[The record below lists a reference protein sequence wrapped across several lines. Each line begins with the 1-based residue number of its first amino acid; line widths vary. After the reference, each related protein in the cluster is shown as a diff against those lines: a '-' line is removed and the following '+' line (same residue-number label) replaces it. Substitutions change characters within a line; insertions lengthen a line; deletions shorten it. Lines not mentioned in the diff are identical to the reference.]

1 VYYIQTDRYTE
12 EDMPSVSQYVEVD
25 INLDDFDDQEL
36 IEEVEARGFY
46 VSEND
51 QHDIISIEYHWNR
64 GNKKE
69 ALILLE
75 RKFPELLNISK
86 LVD

>member
-1 VYYIQTDRYTE
+1 
-12 EDMPSVSQYVEVD
+12 MPSVYRDVTVAVD
-25 INLDDFDDQEL
+25 IDLDDFDDSDLIKEMNDRGYYISQEP
-36 IEEVEARGFY
+36 E
-46 VSEND
+46 
-51 QHDIISIEYHWNR
+51 IISIEYHWNR

>member
-1 VYYIQTDRYTE
+1 MARVITE
-12 EDMPSVSQYVEVD
+12 VEVD
-25 INLDDFDDQEL
+25 VDLDDFDDQEL

-46 VSEND
+46 VSDGDHN
-51 QHDIISIEYHWNR
+51 DIIAIEYHWNR
-64 GNKKE
+64 GDKKE

-86 LVD
+86 LID

>member
-1 VYYIQTDRYTE
+1 
-12 EDMPSVSQYVEVD
+12 MPSVSQYVEVD

>member
-1 VYYIQTDRYTE
+1 
-12 EDMPSVSQYVEVD
+12 MPSVSQYVEID
-25 INLDDFDDQEL
+25 ISLDDFQDSEL
-36 IEEVEARGFY
+36 AEELEARGFY
-46 VSEND
+46 VSENG
-51 QHDIISIEYHWNR
+51 QHDIIAIEYHWNR

>member
-1 VYYIQTDRYTE
+1 
-12 EDMPSVSQYVEVD
+12 MPSVSQYVEVD
-25 INLDDFDDQEL
+25 INLDDFHDSEL
-36 IEEVEARGFY
+36 VEELEARGFY
-46 VSEND
+46 VSENG
-51 QHDIISIEYHWNR
+51 QTDIIAIEYHWNR

-75 RKFPELLNISK
+75 RMFPELLNISK

>member
-1 VYYIQTDRYTE
+1 MARVITE
-12 EDMPSVSQYVEVD
+12 VEVD
-25 INLDDFDDQEL
+25 VDLDDFDDREL

-46 VSEND
+46 VSDGN
-51 QHDIISIEYHWNR
+51 HNDIITIEYHWNR
-64 GNKKE
+64 GDKKE

>member
-1 VYYIQTDRYTE
+1 MARVITE
-12 EDMPSVSQYVEVD
+12 VEVD
-25 INLDDFDDQEL
+25 VDLDDFDDQEL
-36 IEEVEARGFY
+36 IEEVEARGFH
-46 VSEND
+46 VSDGDHN
-51 QHDIISIEYHWNR
+51 DIIVIEYHWNR

-75 RKFPELLNISK
+75 RKFPELINISK